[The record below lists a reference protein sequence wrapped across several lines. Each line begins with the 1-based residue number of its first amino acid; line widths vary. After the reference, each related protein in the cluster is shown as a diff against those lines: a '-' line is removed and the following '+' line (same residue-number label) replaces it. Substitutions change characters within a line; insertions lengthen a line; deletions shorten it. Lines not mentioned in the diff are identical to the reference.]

1 MIVEIDPD
9 SPTPPYEQLRQQIAR
24 MIASGTLRPGA
35 RLPSIR
41 QLASDLQLAPGTV
54 ARSYRELE
62 RDRFVASHRR
72 RGTVVTDLADR
83 QAPQAREDE
92 VTTAA
97 RRYATLVAQLGVDP
111 SEALDRVR
119 GALRQVGDLSG

>member
-9 SPTPPYEQLRQQIAR
+9 SPTPPYEQLREQIAR
-24 MIASGTLRPGA
+24 MIASGTLAPGT

-41 QLASDLQLAPGTV
+41 QLATDLQLAPGTV

-62 RDRFVASHRR
+62 RDRLVVPHRR
-72 RGTVVTDLADR
+72 HGTVVTAPADR
-83 QAPQAREDE
+83 TPQAARDQ

-97 RRYATLVAQLGVDP
+97 RRYATLVAQLGVDA
-111 SEALDRVR
+111 SEALGQVQA
-119 GALRQVGDLSG
+119 ALERLTEPSG